1 MGTPVVDS
9 QHSAMESLA
18 TKITSLFFSPEFNS
32 LRAELEQI
40 YRRTGNPLSVRQAFQ
55 DALYTLMVQEEIDQY
70 KAKLLE

>member
-18 TKITSLFFSPEFNS
+18 TRITHLYFSSEFNG
-32 LRAELEQI
+32 LRDELEKI
-40 YRRTGNPLSVRQAFQ
+40 YRRTGNPKAAKQAFQ
-55 DALYTLMVQEEIDQY
+55 DALYTLMVQEEVDLY